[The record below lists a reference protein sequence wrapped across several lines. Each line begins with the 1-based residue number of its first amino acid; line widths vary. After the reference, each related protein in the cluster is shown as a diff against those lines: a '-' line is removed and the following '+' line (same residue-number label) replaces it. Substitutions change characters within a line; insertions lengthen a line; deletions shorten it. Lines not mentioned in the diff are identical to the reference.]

1 MLRTLDARGCYF
13 SCRKSS
19 VLTEF
24 LLSLANRL
32 SSIDWL
38 EAAGLLTG
46 LLSVWW
52 LIRQN
57 ALTWPAGIVYTIIS
71 LVIFW
76 RVRLYADL
84 SLHVLYLGLSVYGW
98 YYWVHGRSAS
108 AGQTLPVT
116 RAGRAAL
123 AMVLLLCTAAT
134 AVMGWLLARY
144 TDAAVPYWDSA
155 TTCFSLGGLWLTA
168 RKKIESW
175 HIWFFVDVLAGAIYI
190 YKEIYLYSVLY
201 LVYTGMAVAG
211 FLSWRKS
218 MPREKLA

>member
-1 MLRTLDARGCYF
+1 MTESLFNFPNATP
-13 SCRKSS
+13 S
-19 VLTEF
+19 V
-24 LLSLANRL
+24 
-32 SSIDWL
+32 DWL

-57 ALTWPAGIVYTIIS
+57 ALTWPAGIVYTMIS
-71 LVIFW
+71 LAVFW

-84 SLHVLYLGLSVYGW
+84 ALHVLYLGLSVYGW
-98 YYWVHGRSAS
+98 YYWVHGRAAT

-116 RAGRAAL
+116 RTGRT
-123 AMVLLLCTAAT
+123 LLGLILLICTAAT
-134 AVMGWLLARY
+134 AAMGWLLTRY

-175 HIWFFVDVLAGAIYI
+175 HFWFFVDVLAGAVYI
-190 YKEIYLYSVLY
+190 YKEIYFYSALY

-218 MPREKLA
+218 MQRETLA